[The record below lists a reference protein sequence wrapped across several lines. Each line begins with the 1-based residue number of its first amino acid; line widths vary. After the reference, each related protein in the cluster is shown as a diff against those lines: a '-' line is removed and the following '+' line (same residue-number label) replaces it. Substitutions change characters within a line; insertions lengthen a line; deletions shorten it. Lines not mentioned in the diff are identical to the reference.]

1 MPAKGPHH
9 FPLAHAVGEGGARPP
24 GRESEGVAHGTTL
37 TPALSRKRE
46 RGYGWVAVILLAL
59 LPLLLSGAAG
69 PSGRVL
75 SHDAY
80 VWQRQWTPAL
90 RDALAEAAPL
100 VRQWRV
106 LAAETEGG
114 ELQPVALDAKALAEH
129 PATLVV
135 RIDGRLANLDGDA
148 LIDGI
153 AGLLARWRGIGL
165 APAALEIDH
174 DCGSG
179 ALDSYAG
186 FLARLRGRL
195 PGLPLA
201 ITALPAWPATAARDR
216 LFAEADEI
224 VLQVHAVADPRRG
237 LFDPVQARRW
247 IDAFARNGHPFRV
260 ALPTYGSRVA
270 WRADGRLLAVVS
282 ERPLLA
288 GGAETRELIAPP
300 AAVAALLEDL
310 ACNPPPGLRGIAWFR
325 LPTAEDRRSWSL
337 ATWRAVIAGALP
349 AGAVTISTESDP
361 AGFTRLALVN
371 GGTVDA
377 ELPARIALPPGC
389 ADADGVN
396 GYALDRDGRAPVLAR
411 QQAGLL
417 PAGRRQPIG
426 WMRCGDADGSS

>member
-1 MPAKGPHH
+1 M
-9 FPLAHAVGEGGARPP
+9 
-24 GRESEGVAHGTTL
+24 
-37 TPALSRKRE
+37 
-46 RGYGWVAVILLAL
+46 
-59 LPLLLSGAAG
+59 PLLLTGAAG
-69 PSGRVL
+69 PQSRTL

-90 RDALAEAAPL
+90 REALAEAAPL

-106 LAAETEGG
+106 LAAETEDGR
-114 ELQPVALDAKALAEH
+114 LQPVALDGAALAGR
-129 PATLVV
+129 PVTLVV
-135 RIDGRLANLDGDA
+135 RIDGRLANLEGDA

-153 AGLLARWRGIGL
+153 AGLIARWRGAGL

-174 DCGSG
+174 DCGSA
-179 ALDSYAG
+179 ALASYAE
-186 FLARLRGRL
+186 FLARLRRRL

-201 ITALPAWPATAARDR
+201 ITALPAWPPTPARER

-237 LFDPVQARRW
+237 LFDAGQARRW
-247 IDAFARNGHPFRV
+247 IDALASTGHPFRV

-288 GGAETRELIAPP
+288 GGAESRELIAAP

-310 ACNPPPGLRGIAWFR
+310 ARDPPAGLRGIAWFR
-325 LPTAEDRRSWSL
+325 LPTTEDRRSWSL
-337 ATWRAVIAGALP
+337 ATWRAVIGGTLP
-349 AGAVTISTESDP
+349 AGTLALSAESDP

-371 GGTVDA
+371 DGAVDA

-396 GYALDRDGRAPVLAR
+396 GYALERDGGAPSLAR

-426 WMRCGDADGSS
+426 WMRCAVAGGSS